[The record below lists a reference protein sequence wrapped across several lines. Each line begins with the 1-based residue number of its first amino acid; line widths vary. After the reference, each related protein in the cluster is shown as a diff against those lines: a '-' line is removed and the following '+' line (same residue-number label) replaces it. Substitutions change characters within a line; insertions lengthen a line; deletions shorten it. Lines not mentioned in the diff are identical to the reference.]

1 VAEILATKLVEP
13 MNMRSLAALLL
24 CLGAGLTTKSAE
36 TAELASLD
44 ATVHAYEEFYG
55 ITGGAVAVLRD
66 DQVVY
71 KKTFGHANVEFSVP
85 VRADTRFQLSS
96 STKLFTSTLMTILA
110 REGLVEFA
118 MPVRSYLPELPA
130 SWSDVLLEDI
140 MSHLSGLPEV
150 LECDENED
158 RDVALSCVYDLERP
172 VPRRKK
178 FIYNQTN
185 YLLAMM
191 VIESVTGKSYPDA
204 LASRV
209 LVPAGMT
216 SAILN
221 GDYHDI
227 IPRRATSYYPDEEGG
242 ITLREYEFPWFLLS
256 AAGLNATLDDMIA
269 FAKAM
274 SGDEFLDSSWKNR
287 MWRAPMLANDEPAG
301 YALGWDLDALRESK
315 FSAGHEGGSLTTFR
329 VYPNAGLSVVVLTN
343 GMRQYFGLDE
353 IADVLA
359 QSVEIDILAPLD
371 SIAYRAKL
379 SYMTNGLDA
388 VQGFITRENCVDG
401 FDGPECGEL
410 LEWLAEELSDAGHD
424 DDAAELVSRFN
435 TDTR

>member
-1 VAEILATKLVEP
+1 
-13 MNMRSLAALLL
+13 MNMQSIAALLL
-24 CLGAGLTTKSAE
+24 FLSAGLPAWSAE
-36 TAELASLD
+36 SAQQASLN
-44 ATVHAYEEFYG
+44 AAVHAYEEFYG

-66 DQVVY
+66 DQVIY
-71 KKTFGHANVEFSVP
+71 RKTFGQANVELSVP

-96 STKLFTSTLMTILA
+96 STKLFTSTLMTTLA
-110 REGLVEFA
+110 SEGLVDFA
-118 MPVRSYLPELPA
+118 MPVRSYLPELPE

-172 VPRRKK
+172 VPRRQE

-191 VIESVTGKSYPDA
+191 VIESVTGKTYPDA

-209 LVPAGMT
+209 LEPAGMT
-216 SAILN
+216 SAVLN

-227 IPRRATSYYPDEEGG
+227 IPRRATSYYPDDEGG

-269 FAKAM
+269 FAGAM
-274 SGDEFLDSSWKNR
+274 SGDEILDSSWKNR

-301 YALGWDLDALRESK
+301 YALGWDLDELRDAK

-329 VYPNAGLSVVVLTN
+329 VYPDAGLSVVVLTN
-343 GMRQYFGLDE
+343 GMHQYFGLDE

-388 VQGFITRENCVDG
+388 AHELITRENCVDG
-401 FDGPECGEL
+401 VGGAECSEL
-410 LEWLAEELSDAGHD
+410 LEWLAEELSDAGHA
-424 DDAAELVSRFN
+424 DDAAELVVRFN
-435 TDTR
+435 TDTH